1 MMKNHD
7 KSVAAK
13 RKQQR
18 GSVLVLSTVSMLA
31 VLLAVGLGIDISHF
45 YLAKAELQNAA
56 DAAALAAAS
65 GLNSNASGIILGRN
79 RAVAAMNNYEFNKN
93 NVTFT
98 ADSLVWAANL
108 DGPYVNESV
117 ATTLAIAP
125 TIRFV
130 KVTTPDSPVGVSF
143 ASMVL
148 GGSKNLAATATAG
161 LSVPI
166 NTFCNFIPLAV
177 LIDNDLTKLV
187 PGQVYTIRAG
197 SGSTVSPG
205 DYQILAVAGPG
216 GVDVGFGIGAG
227 VDACAQVGATYTTD
241 CKPGLTAG
249 KVRTGLNSRFDDY
262 GGSQLDPTAEPPDTN
277 IKEGLPWKGATP
289 ADPSYSKYLGCG
301 RPGAIPCDSRY
312 VQAPA
317 HAGVDMRRV
326 VLIPLVKISEFDQGR
341 CEVKF
346 TRFGAFF
353 LRTKPSNGSGGDLQ
367 AEYIEDRLAVGKGT
381 YDPNGP
387 VGDPLLAVPVL
398 YK

>member
-1 MMKNHD
+1 MMKNQNR
-7 KSVAAK
+7 SVAAK
-13 RKQQR
+13 RKQER

-93 NVTFT
+93 SVTFT
-98 ADSLVWAANL
+98 ADNLVWAANL
-108 DGPYVNESV
+108 GGPYMTEGA
-117 ATTLAIAP
+117 ATAIAVAP

-130 KVTTPDSPVGVSF
+130 KVTTLDSPVGVSF

-148 GGSKNLAATATAG
+148 GASKNMGATATAG

-177 LIDNDLTKLV
+177 LIDNDLTQLI
-187 PGQVYTIRAG
+187 PGQTYTIRAQTG
-197 SGSTVSPG
+197 SSPSPG
-205 DYQILAVAGPG
+205 NYQILAVAGPG

-249 KVRTGLNSRFDDY
+249 KVRTGINSRFDDY

-317 HAGVDMRRV
+317 HPGVDMRRV

-353 LRTKPSNGSGGDLQ
+353 LKTKAANGNGGDIQ